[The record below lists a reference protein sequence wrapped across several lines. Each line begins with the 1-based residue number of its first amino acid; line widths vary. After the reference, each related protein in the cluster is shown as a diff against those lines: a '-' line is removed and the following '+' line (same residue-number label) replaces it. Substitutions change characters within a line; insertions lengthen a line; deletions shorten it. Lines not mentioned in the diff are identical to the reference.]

1 MKPLDPRLL
10 RRAAGARLF
19 LLGGGAI
26 GFVQTLAVIV
36 FAWCTAQ
43 SVSRAVDGATLDEL
57 APLLTALA
65 AAVLVRGA
73 CIWATDAAAAAA
85 SSRVK
90 GELRAQAVTAA
101 VRLGP
106 SWARGR
112 GTAALATV
120 LGAGL
125 DALDAYFGK
134 YVPQLILTVIATPLL
149 VLVMLLQDP
158 LSAIIV
164 IITLPLIP
172 VFMILIGWATQAA
185 QKRSWSRLQLL
196 SAAFLDVVGGLG
208 TLKIFGRQHRQA
220 ARIAAVTDDYR
231 RDTMKVL
238 RISFLSGF
246 VLELAASLSV
256 AIVAVQIGLRLL
268 DGAMPL
274 SVGLFVLLLAPEAF
288 LPVRGVGVQF
298 HAAADGLAAAS
309 DVLGILDEADA
320 APAPSGGAE
329 PPTISVAGSPGP
341 SAASPAASSAVG
353 TPGRPGH
360 LEITGLRVAHDG
372 ARVLDGVTAGASAG
386 TITVVAGPSGAG
398 KSTLLNAIA
407 GLDAAGGGARDCD
420 AGTILL
426 DGRPIART
434 DVAWSG
440 QQPGLVSG
448 TVAANVALGDPA
460 PDEARVAATLARVGL
475 SDVAPSAALGV
486 GGSGLSGGQ
495 AQRVAIARALYRLE
509 GRGCRILLLDEPSS
523 ALDSASEQLV
533 LGELRSAAASGAIV
547 IVVSHR
553 PALIA
558 AADAVIRLEEVA
570 RV

>member
-10 RRAAGARLF
+10 RRATGARLF
-19 LLGGGAI
+19 LVGGGVI

-36 FAWCTAQ
+36 FSWCTAQ
-43 SVSRAVDGATLDEL
+43 AVSRAVAGAALPEL
-57 APLLTALA
+57 VPFLIGLA
-65 AAVLVRGA
+65 AAVAVRGA
-73 CIWATDAAAAAA
+73 AIWATDAAAAAA

-90 GELRAQAVTAA
+90 GELRTQAVAA
-101 VRLGP
+101 VVRLGP
-106 SWARGR
+106 GWARGR
-112 GTAALATV
+112 GTAGLATI

-134 YVPQLILTVIATPLL
+134 YVPQLILTAIATPLL

-158 LSAIIV
+158 LSGIIV
-164 IITLPLIP
+164 LVTLPLIP

-185 QKRSWSRLQLL
+185 QKRSWSRLQIL

-220 ARIAAVTDDYR
+220 ARIAAVTDEYR

-256 AIVAVQIGLRLL
+256 AVVAVQIGLRLL
-268 DGAMPL
+268 DGSLAL

-298 HAAADGLAAAS
+298 HAAADGLAAAD

-320 APAPSGGAE
+320 APEAGRAAAAAAPV
-329 PPTISVAGSPGP
+329 PTSVSRRPGDDSLLVIQGL
-341 SAASPAASSAVG
+341 SASHDELSVLREFSASAVG
-353 TPGRPGH
+353 GR
-360 LEITGLRVAHDG
+360 V
-372 ARVLDGVTAGASAG
+372 
-386 TITVVAGPSGAG
+386 TVVTGPSGAG

-407 GLDAAGGGARDCD
+407 GLGAHDG
-420 AGTILL
+420 AVLL
-426 DGRPIART
+426 DGRELQRSEVSWT
-434 DVAWSG
+434 G
-440 QQPGLVSG
+440 QHPGLVAGS
-448 TVAANVALGDPA
+448 VAENVALGDEA
-460 PDEARVAATLARVGL
+460 PDPARVAATLARLGL
-475 SDVAPSAALGV
+475 GDVDPELPLGV
-486 GGSGLSGGQ
+486 GGAGLSGGQ
-495 AQRVAIARALYRLE
+495 AQRVGIARALYRL
-509 GRGCRILLLDEPSS
+509 GGHGCRILLLDEPSS
-523 ALDSASEQLV
+523 ALDADSEALIIT
-533 LGELRSAAASGAIV
+533 ELRAAADAGVIV

-553 PALIA
+553 SAVIA
-558 AADAVIRLEEVA
+558 AADALIRLEEVA

>member
-26 GFVQTLAVIV
+26 GFVQTLAIIV

-43 SVSRAVDGATLDEL
+43 SVSRAIDGATLDEL
-57 APLLTALA
+57 APLLAGLG

-149 VLVMLLQDP
+149 VLVMLVQDP
-158 LSAIIV
+158 LSGVIV

-220 ARIAAVTDDYR
+220 ARIGAVTDDYR

-298 HAAADGLAAAS
+298 HAAADGLAAAN

-320 APAPSGGAE
+320 APATSEGAE
-329 PPTISVAGSPGP
+329 PPSTSVAGSPGS
-341 SAASPAASSAVG
+341 SAAASAAAPTRARRPSPA
-353 TPGRPGH
+353 H
-360 LEITGLRVAHDG
+360 LEITGLSVAHDG

-386 TITVVAGPSGAG
+386 AITVVVGPSGAG

-407 GLDAAGGGARDCD
+407 GLDGATYHDGGM
-420 AGTILL
+420 ILL
-426 DGRPIART
+426 DGRPLDRA

-475 SDVAPSAALGV
+475 NDVAPSAPLGV

-533 LGELRSAAASGAIV
+533 IGELRSAAASGAIV

-558 AADAVIRLEEVA
+558 AADAVIGLEEVA

>member
-36 FAWCTAQ
+36 FAWSTAQ
-43 SVSRAVDGATLDEL
+43 AVSRAIDGAALDEL
-57 APLLTALA
+57 APLLAALA
-65 AAVLVRGA
+65 VAVVVRGT

-90 GELRAQAVTAA
+90 GELRAQAVDAA

-106 SWARGR
+106 GWAAAR

-120 LGAGL
+120 LGMGL

-134 YVPQLILTVIATPLL
+134 YVPQLILTVIATPVL
-149 VLVMLLQDP
+149 VLVMLVQDP
-158 LSAIIV
+158 LSGIIV

-220 ARIAAVTDDYR
+220 ARIAAVTDEYR
-231 RDTMKVL
+231 RDTMSVL

-298 HAAADGLAAAS
+298 HAAADGLAAAD
-309 DVLGILDEADA
+309 DVLGILDDADEASAVPASSGPVASSRSSRAEA
-320 APAPSGGAE
+320 A
-329 PPTISVAGSPGP
+329 VN
-341 SAASPAASSAVG
+341 AASPAGLDA
-353 TPGRPGH
+353 RPT
-360 LEITGLRVAHDG
+360 LEIVGLSVEHDG
-372 ARVLDGVTAGASAG
+372 VRVLDGFTAEFAGGTVTAV
-386 TITVVAGPSGAG
+386 TGPSGAG
-398 KSTLLNAIA
+398 KSTLLTAIA
-407 GLDAAGGGARDCD
+407 GLDGPIRAGSRNGG
-420 AGTILL
+420 ILL
-426 DGRPIART
+426 DGRPIERA

-448 TVAANVALGDPA
+448 TVAANVALGDSA
-460 PDEARVAATLARVGL
+460 PDHDRVASTLVRVGL
-475 SDVAPSAALGV
+475 HDVDPSTGLGV
-486 GGSGLSGGQ
+486 GGAGLSGGQ
-495 AQRVAIARALYRLE
+495 AQRVAIARALYRAE
-509 GRGCRILLLDEPSS
+509 GRGCPILLLDEPSS
-523 ALDSASEQLV
+523 ALDAASEQSV
-533 LGELRSAAASGAIV
+533 IEQLRSAAASGAIV
-547 IVVSHR
+547 IVVTHR
-553 PALIA
+553 PAVIA
-558 AADAVIRLEEVA
+558 AADDVIRLEEVV